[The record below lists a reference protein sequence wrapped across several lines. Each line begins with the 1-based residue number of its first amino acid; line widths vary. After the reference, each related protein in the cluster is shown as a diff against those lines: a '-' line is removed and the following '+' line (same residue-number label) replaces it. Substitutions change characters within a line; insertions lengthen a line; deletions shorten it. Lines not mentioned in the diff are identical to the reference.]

1 MHTWSGFWPELFNR
15 SPLKLTIFT
24 STVSIELLSTIDINP
39 DLKLI
44 NNHHSY
50 INLLIPFIID
60 NMDYR
65 ADWTLLTGLG
75 GLIRGCALEYLL
87 QHVWSSRLLH
97 FSLISVILKNLP
109 YIYLE

>member
-1 MHTWSGFWPELFNR
+1 MHTWSGFWPELFDR

-24 STVSIELLSTIDINP
+24 STVSIELLSNIDINP

-97 FSLISVILKNLP
+97 FS
-109 YIYLE
+109 